1 MKPFFS
7 ISLLA
12 CLVAG
17 YCHADPVGT
26 RYRPELDGVGPS
38 QQDFGGVGL
47 MQMPTARMARVG
59 EFSANYMDNEQYRR
73 WSVSLQPFEWF
84 EATMRYTDVRTQ
96 YYSGDSSFSGDQTYK
111 DKGFDFKFRLWEE
124 SSWLPMTSL
133 GVRDIAGTGLFDSEF
148 IAASKRWHNLDF
160 TLGMGWG
167 NMAQSGNIKNPFCT
181 VSDGW
186 CERN

>member
-73 WSVSLQPFEWF
+73 WSVSLQPFDWLE
-84 EATMRYTDVRTQ
+84 TTLRYTDVRTRL
-96 YYSGDSSFSGDQTYK
+96 YSPDPDFSGDQTYK
-111 DKGFDFKFRLWEE
+111 DKGIDLKFRLW
-124 SSWLPMTSL
+124 
-133 GVRDIAGTGLFDSEF
+133 
-148 IAASKRWHNLDF
+148 
-160 TLGMGWG
+160 
-167 NMAQSGNIKNPFCT
+167 Q
-181 VSDGW
+181 
-186 CERN
+186 